1 VLVLRLPRGV
11 PLNGIVAAG
20 LGALFAA
27 SFLVPGGWAL
37 QIVVLGALFSLAL
50 RDQHGFRAA
59 RLGLVF
65 GLGWFLVGISWIYVS
80 MHTYG
85 LMPWWLAALA
95 TLALSSYLALFPALA
110 LGLAGWLSQRGASDT
125 LVLVL
130 LPLFWTLSELLRGVL
145 LTGFPW
151 LATGYAQID
160 GPLAGYAPILGVYGV
175 GLAVAA
181 GAAALVRLQRVRFSY
196 RAGKSAALVFIAV
209 PLLGGLAGMLHWS
222 KPAGEPMSVRLL
234 QGNVAQDMKFD
245 AAQFHATLD
254 LYFDLIEQQ
263 RADLIVL
270 PETALPIFFND
281 LPEDVIARFHH
292 DADAEH
298 AFLAVGAPVADSAS
312 VYTNSVVAFTPDSS
326 HLMRYDKAHL
336 VPFGEFVPL
345 GFHWFVRLL
354 RIPLGDFTSG
364 GSDPQALMLAG
375 RPVAFNICY
384 EDLFG
389 ARIARQ
395 ALGASVLV
403 NASNVAWFGDS
414 LALPEHLQISRM
426 RARET
431 ARPMLRAT
439 NTGMTAQIDERG
451 EVKAMLPPF
460 SRAALSIL
468 VQPMRGNTPYSSY
481 TDWPLWLICTLALAV
496 MAIEHR
502 RATRR
507 ARGIG

>member
-1 VLVLRLPRGV
+1 
-11 PLNGIVAAG
+11 
-20 LGALFAA
+20 
-27 SFLVPGGWAL
+27 
-37 QIVVLGALFSLAL
+37 
-50 RDQHGFRAA
+50 
-59 RLGLVF
+59 
-65 GLGWFLVGISWIYVS
+65 
-80 MHTYG
+80 
-85 LMPWWLAALA
+85 MPWWLAALA

-110 LGLAGWLSQRGASDT
+110 LGLSGWLLQRGASHS
-125 LVLVL
+125 LVLLL
-130 LPLFWTLSELLRGVL
+130 LPLFWTLGELLRGVV

-160 GPLAGYAPILGVYGV
+160 GPLAGYAPLLGVYGV
-175 GLAVAA
+175 GLAVAI
-181 GAAALVRLQRVRFSY
+181 GAAALVRLQRVGFSF
-196 RAGKSAALVFIAV
+196 RAGRRALLLFISVPLFGALV
-209 PLLGGLAGMLHWS
+209 GMVHWS
-222 KPAGEPMSVRLL
+222 APSGAAMSVRLL

-245 AAQFHATLD
+245 AAQFQATLAN
-254 LYFDLIEQQ
+254 YFALIEQQ

-270 PETALPIFFND
+270 PETALPIFFNE
-281 LPEDVIARFHH
+281 LPEEVITRLHQ

-298 AFLAVGAPVADSAS
+298 AYLAVGVPVADSAS
-312 VYTNSVVAFTPDSS
+312 VYTNSMVAFTPGSS

-354 RIPLGDFTSG
+354 NIPLGDFTSG
-364 GSDPQALMLAG
+364 GRDPEALLLAG

-395 ALGASVLV
+395 ALHASVLV

-439 NTGMTAQIDERG
+439 NTGMTAAIDERG
-451 EVKAMLPPF
+451 AVTAVLKPF
-460 SRAALSIL
+460 TRDALSVS
-468 VQPMRGNTPYSSY
+468 VQPMRGNTPYSNY
-481 TDWPLWLICTLALAV
+481 TDWPLWMICGLALAV

-502 RATRR
+502 RASGRGRR
-507 ARGIG
+507 IG

>member
-1 VLVLRLPRGV
+1 M
-11 PLNGIVAAG
+11 G

-50 RDQHGFRAA
+50 RDAHGLRAA
-59 RLGLVF
+59 RLGLLF

-80 MHTYG
+80 MHTFG

-95 TLALSSYLALFPALA
+95 TLIFSIYLALFPALS
-110 LGLAGWLSQRGASDT
+110 LGLSGWLLQRGASDA
-125 LVLVL
+125 LVL
-130 LPLFWTLSELLRGVL
+130 LLLPVFWTLGELLRGVL

-160 GPLAGYAPILGVYGV
+160 GPLAGYAPLVGVYGV
-175 GLAVAA
+175 GLAVAIA
-181 GAAALVRLQRVRFSY
+181 AAALVRLQRVRFSY
-196 RAGKSAALVFIAV
+196 RGGRRAGALFIAV
-209 PLLGGLAGMLHWS
+209 PLLGALAGMLHWS
-222 KPAGEPMSVRLL
+222 EPSGEAMSVRLL
-234 QGNVAQDMKFD
+234 QGNVPQDMKFD
-245 AAQFHATLD
+245 RAEFDATLK

-281 LPEDVIARFHH
+281 LPEDVITRLHQ
-292 DADAEH
+292 DADSAH
-298 AFLAVGAPVADSAS
+298 AVVAVGAPVADSQT
-312 VYTNSVVAFTPDSS
+312 VYTNSMVAFSPGSS

-354 RIPLGDFTSG
+354 RIPLGDFTPG
-364 GSDPQALMLAG
+364 ERDPEPLMLAG

-395 ALGASVLV
+395 ALNASVLV

-414 LALPEHLQISRM
+414 LALPEHLQIARM

-439 NTGMTAQIDERG
+439 NTGMTAHIDERG
-451 EVKAMLPPF
+451 EVKALLPSF
-460 SRAALSIL
+460 SRAALSVS
-468 VQPMRGNTPYSSY
+468 VQPMRGNTPYSIV
-481 TDWPLWLICTLALAV
+481 TDWPMWLLCAVALAV
-496 MAIEHR
+496 MALEQR
-502 RATRR
+502 RAARRTRGG
-507 ARGIG
+507 RGA

>member
-1 VLVLRLPRGV
+1 MLVLRLSERV
-11 PLNGIVAAG
+11 PVTGLFAAG
-20 LGALFAA
+20 LGALFAG

-37 QIVVLGALFSLAL
+37 EVIVLGALFSLAM
-50 RDQHGFRAA
+50 RDAHGWRAA
-59 RLGLVF
+59 RIGLLF

-110 LGLAGWLSQRGASDT
+110 LGLTGWLSQRGASDS
-125 LVLVL
+125 LVLLL
-130 LPLFWTLSELLRGVL
+130 LPLFWTMSELLRGVL
-145 LTGFPW
+145 LSGFPW

-160 GPLAGYAPILGVYGV
+160 GPLAGYAPLLGVYGV
-175 GLAVAA
+175 GLAVAIS
-181 GAAALVRLQRVRFSY
+181 AAALVRLQRVRFSY
-196 RAGKSAALVFIAV
+196 RPGRNAAVLFIAV
-209 PLLGGLAGMLHWS
+209 PLFGALLGLLRWS
-222 KPAGEPMSVRLL
+222 APSGAPMSVRLL
-234 QGNVAQDMKFD
+234 QGNVSQDMKFD
-245 AAQFHATLD
+245 AAQFQATLA
-254 LYFDLIEQQ
+254 LYFGLIEQQ

-270 PETALPIFFND
+270 PETALPIFFNE
-281 LPEDVIARFHH
+281 LPDEVITRLHQ
-292 DADAEH
+292 DADRQH
-298 AFLAVGAPVADSAS
+298 AFLAVGVPVADSAS

-354 RIPLGDFTSG
+354 HIPLGDFTSG
-364 GSDPQALMLAG
+364 GANPEALLLAG

-395 ALGASVLV
+395 ALHASVLV

-414 LALPEHLQISRM
+414 LALPEHLQIARM

-439 NTGMTAQIDERG
+439 NTGMTAAIDERG
-451 EVKAMLPPF
+451 TVEAVLPPF
-460 SRAALSIL
+460 TRGALSVS
-468 VQPMRGNTPYSSY
+468 VQPMRGDTPYSRV
-481 TDWPLWLICTLALAV
+481 TDWPLWLISGLALAV
-496 MAIEHR
+496 MAVEHR
-502 RATRR
+502 RATGR
-507 ARGIG
+507 ARRIG